1 MQNLNNTQKTIIL
14 VSLENFL
21 YTEPRPE
28 VKVEVEKLI
37 QMFTKNTK

>member
-1 MQNLNNTQKTIIL
+1 MQLTNSQKVYIL

-21 YTEPRPE
+21 YTETRPE

-37 QMFTKNTK
+37 QMFTEYTN